1 MYNLLISLAAGLLT
15 SVVFGMIFGQ
25 GSWSIVYGIVPGF
38 LVFVAAYI
46 WLARRSL
53 KQVQALGE
61 TAQAQLQSRNIDRA
75 VEIFK
80 QGYPIGKW
88 QFMVRPQLDAQIGT
102 LLFVAERFNE
112 SEPYLKNAFSK
123 NWTAR
128 AMLGV
133 LYYKRRKFDE
143 MEKAFE
149 AAAMANKKEALLW
162 NLYAYC
168 LWKSK
173 QRDKAIKVLNE
184 AVETLDGHKV
194 TEKNLKAL
202 QNNRKMK
209 MRSWNQLW
217 YQFHLDRMPAQRQR
231 VQYR

>member
-1 MYNLLISLAAGLLT
+1 MYNLLISLAAGLIT
-15 SVVFGMIFGQ
+15 AVIFAMIFGV
-25 GSWSIVYGIVPGF
+25 GSWSIVYGVVPGL
-38 LVFVAAYI
+38 LVFVGVYI

-53 KQVQALGE
+53 NQIQALGDQ
-61 TAQAQLQSRNIDRA
+61 AQAQLQARNIDRA
-75 VEIFK
+75 IDIFK
-80 QGYPIGKW
+80 QGYPVAKW
-88 QFMVRPQLDAQIGT
+88 QFMIEQQLDAQIGT
-102 LLFVAERFNE
+102 IYFVAERFDE
-112 SEPYLKNAFSK
+112 AEPYLKTAFTK

-143 MEKAFE
+143 MEQAFE
-149 AAAMANKKEALLW
+149 TATAANKKEALLW

-173 QRDKAIKVLNE
+173 QRDKAIQVLNQALE
-184 AVETLDGHKV
+184 HLDGHAV
-194 TEKNLKAL
+194 TEKNLNAL
-202 QNNRKMK
+202 QNNKKMK

-217 YQFHLDRMPAQRQR
+217 YQFHLDRMPVQRQR